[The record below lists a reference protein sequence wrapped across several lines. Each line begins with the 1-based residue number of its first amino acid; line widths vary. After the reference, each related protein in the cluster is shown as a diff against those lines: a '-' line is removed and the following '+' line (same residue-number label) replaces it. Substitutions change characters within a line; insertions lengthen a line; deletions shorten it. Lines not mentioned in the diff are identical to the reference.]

1 MKCSSTYIWD
11 EEDDQCDI
19 VVTAR
24 HSQTF
29 FETSIS
35 RVLAALYTYNTY
47 VYQGSL
53 LDFRVAD
60 VCLQTMKISV
70 IARFA

>member
-1 MKCSSTYIWD
+1 MRHCSHCPSFPD
-11 EEDDQCDI
+11 
-19 VVTAR
+19 
-24 HSQTF
+24 F
-29 FETSIS
+29 FRDLYFK
-35 RVLAALYTYNTY
+35 RVLAALYTYITY